1 MIARLHIIGSKKAST
16 SSLFKLFADGTTVC
30 GSLEPSAQNKK
41 EPAIWYR
48 DVHTKT
54 PGQYLDSWPQPG
66 SKQTNCT
73 EYMDAN
79 PVRLKDVSAAEALW
93 RFAEASRSPTQ
104 LVRIVAVIRE
114 PISRQL
120 SLYNHLLTQ
129 PPSTWEVKWACPEV
143 EALPRMGLAPSF
155 DELARCEMFEW
166 LRYCGMQDFSAAC
179 YWARAWKTNPRGK
192 AVGVMGSMYHLQL
205 QQWERTWPRQQVL
218 VVQFEMLVGM
228 LQTLYT
234 PWNGLLNR
242 ALAAAHKA
250 GKAPPEELLFEI
262 GASVVACSDEE
273 GGRAQRALDLRELA
287 QMYQVPRLEL
297 LCAQALQE
305 SVGPATAVPLL
316 DVAHTLGDGR
326 LLLAQ
331 CRRFVADHAA
341 EVRASGGVEQLRD
354 LGVAK
359 GLLGD
364 ALDQVAELKG
374 TVAARDVELEKVRAE
389 VAERA

>member
-1 MIARLHIIGSKKAST
+1 MRDAMIPRLHIIGSKKAST

-41 EPAIWYR
+41 EPSIWYR

-66 SKQTNCT
+66 SKQTRNCT

-155 DELARCEMFEW
+155 DKLARCEMFEW

-218 VVQFEMLVGM
+218 VVQFEMLVGDRFADVYRQMIAFFGLATARAPAKAWTTLPHSNLRESPCKIRSINCHTRGM

-234 PWNGLLNR
+234 PWNGLFNW

-262 GASVVACSDEE
+262 GASVVACSDEV
-273 GGRAQRALDLRELA
+273 ALRP
-287 QMYQVPRLEL
+287 QVNLSR
-297 LCAQALQE
+297 C
-305 SVGPATAVPLL
+305 
-316 DVAHTLGDGR
+316 TL
-326 LLLAQ
+326 
-331 CRRFVADHAA
+331 
-341 EVRASGGVEQLRD
+341 
-354 LGVAK
+354 
-359 GLLGD
+359 
-364 ALDQVAELKG
+364 
-374 TVAARDVELEKVRAE
+374 
-389 VAERA
+389 